1 MPSHEPKIIFVTGGV
16 ISSLGKGIASASI
29 AALLQARGLEVSIL
43 KLDPYLNVDPGTMNP
58 FQHGEVFV
66 TKDGAETDLDL
77 GHYERFLDKSLSR
90 KNSKTAGQIYQ
101 TVLDKERNGDYLGL
115 TVQTIP
121 HVTDEI
127 KLTIK
132 EAAKDQD
139 VLICEVGGTIGDIE
153 SLPFIEAIRQYRVEV
168 GFSNTL
174 FLHVSYV
181 PLIKAVSEL
190 KTKPTQHSVK
200 VALSQGIQPDI
211 LLLRAETPVPKEIK
225 EKIALFCNVPAS
237 SIINCP
243 DARTIYEVPLL
254 LHEEGLDE
262 IIVKHLNIWARKPD
276 LTSWQNVVKRFTN
289 PLKSVKIAIV
299 GKYVE
304 LTESYKSINE
314 SLIHAGIFHQVKID
328 FNYIDSENLT
338 SDNLEEFLASSNA
351 ILVPGGFG
359 ERGIPGKIMAIK
371 YARENK
377 IPFFGICLGLQMAVV
392 EYARNVA
399 GISKASSEEFSPN
412 GEFNV
417 IHKIETQIHVTK
429 KGGTMRLGD
438 YDCRI
443 EPNSLAD
450 KIYGQNNIKER
461 HRHRFE
467 VNNDFLPKLKA
478 AGLVISGICPE
489 VDLVEII
496 ELKEHPFFI
505 ATQFHPEFASRPNNP
520 HPIFRDFIKAALC

>member
-1 MPSHEPKIIFVTGGV
+1 
-16 ISSLGKGIASASI
+16 
-29 AALLQARGLEVSIL
+29 
-43 KLDPYLNVDPGTMNP
+43 
-58 FQHGEVFV
+58 
-66 TKDGAETDLDL
+66 
-77 GHYERFLDKSLSR
+77 
-90 KNSKTAGQIYQ
+90 
-101 TVLDKERNGDYLGL
+101 
-115 TVQTIP
+115 
-121 HVTDEI
+121 
-127 KLTIK
+127 
-132 EAAKDQD
+132 
-139 VLICEVGGTIGDIE
+139 
-153 SLPFIEAIRQYRVEV
+153 
-168 GFSNTL
+168 
-174 FLHVSYV
+174 V

-211 LLLRAETPVPKEIK
+211 LLLRSETAVPKEVK

-254 LHEEGLDE
+254 LHEEGIDE

-276 LTSWQNVVKRFTN
+276 LSSWQSVIERFAN
-289 PLKSVKIAIV
+289 PTKSVKVAIV

-328 FNYIDSENLT
+328 FNYIDSEDLT
-338 SDNLEEFLASSNA
+338 SDTLEKTLAGSQA

-359 ERGIPGKIMAIK
+359 ERGVQGKIMAIK
-371 YARENK
+371 YARENN

-399 GISKASSEEFSPN
+399 GISKASSEEFSP
-412 GEFNV
+412 GGDFNV

-443 EPNSLAD
+443 EPNTLAHR
-450 KIYGQNNIKER
+450 IYGKNNIKER

-478 AGLVISGICPE
+478 AGLIISGICPE

-496 ELKEHPFFI
+496 ELKDHPFFI
-505 ATQFHPEFASRPNNP
+505 ATQFHPEFTSRPNNP

>member
-16 ISSLGKGIASASI
+16 ISSLGKGIASSSI

-77 GHYERFLDKSLSR
+77 GHYERFLDKNLLR

-127 KLTIK
+127 KLTIR

-200 VALSQGIQPDI
+200 IALSQGIQPDI
-211 LLLRAETPVPKEIK
+211 LLLRAETAVPKDVK

-237 SIINCP
+237 CIINCP

-276 LTSWQNVVKRFTN
+276 LTSWQSVMNRFTN

-314 SLIHAGIFHQVKID
+314 ALIHAGIFHQVKID
-328 FNYIDSENLT
+328 FNYIDSEDLT
-338 SDNLEEFLASSNA
+338 SDTLEKTLASSQA

-359 ERGIPGKIMAIK
+359 ERGISGKIMAIK

-392 EYARNVA
+392 EFARSVA
-399 GISKASSEEFSPN
+399 DITNASSEEFSPH
-412 GEFNV
+412 GQFNV
-417 IHKIETQIHVTK
+417 IHKIETQIHITK

-443 EPNSLAD
+443 ESNSLAY

-467 VNNDFLPKLKA
+467 VNNEFLPKLKA
-478 AGLVISGICPE
+478 AGLVVSGICPE